1 MPLNDRDLETLEK
14 DYFDQLYF
22 YLNSN
27 EQRMMNGLNSKDSI
41 RDDWISKY
49 EEGAQQRKNS
59 DIARGAERIFYW
71 LLTTIWVPNSSPIGS
86 DLFFETYNAFV
97 HIDTKTADVRN
108 KSDYKGKVALSANQT
123 SYEAS
128 HTHTGTQ
135 TSVHASLPRYY
146 NLGRE
151 NEKPCLTYIIQI
163 IHDILSMEIIAVL
176 LISIPNGQL
185 YDVYGDKIVGAGKGK
200 DVSMRYEYKEMPFFK
215 TLDDNYYRVKFL
227 FHQPSRISKQDI
239 TSRDNIT

>member
-22 YLNSN
+22 YLKSN
-27 EQRMMNGLNSKDSI
+27 EQRMMIGLNSKDSI

-86 DLFFETYNAFV
+86 DLFFETYNAFI
-97 HIDTKTADVRN
+97 HIDTKTANIDNV
-108 KSDYKGKVALSANQT
+108 SDYKGKVALSANQT

-128 HTHTGTQ
+128 RTHTGIP
-135 TSVHASLPRYY
+135 TSVHASLPKYY
-146 NLGRE
+146 NIGKKT
-151 NEKPCLTYIIQI
+151 EKPCLTYIIQI
-163 IHDILSMEIIAVL
+163 IHDIKSMEIIAVL
-176 LISIPNGQL
+176 LICIPNGQL
-185 YDVYGDKIVGAGKGK
+185 YDVYENKIVGAGKGK
-200 DVSMRYEYKEMPFFK
+200 NVSMRYEYKVNPFFQ
-215 TLDDNYYRVKFL
+215 TLGNNYYRVKFL
-227 FHQPSRISKQDI
+227 FHQPSRILKPEI
-239 TSRDNIT
+239 TSRDDIT

>member
-1 MPLNDRDLETLEK
+1 MEK

-22 YLNSN
+22 YLKSN

-41 RDDWISKY
+41 RSDWISKY

-97 HIDTKTADVRN
+97 HIDTKTANVLN

-123 SYEAS
+123 SYEAG

-135 TSVHASLPRYY
+135 TSVHASLPQYY
-146 NLGRE
+146 NLGSE
-151 NEKPCLTYIIQI
+151 TEKPCLTYIIQI
-163 IHDILSMEIIAVL
+163 IHDISSMEIIAVL

-200 DVSMRYEYKEMPFFK
+200 DVSLRYEYKEIPFFK
-215 TLDDNYYRVKFL
+215 ILGDNYYRVKFL
-227 FHQPSRISKQDI
+227 YHRAGSISKEDI
-239 TSRDNIT
+239 TSSTYIT